1 MPFSFI
7 RDYKTN
13 ARYIHSLTSF
23 VGKHIYY
30 DTFVSY
36 IFFLFNKDDMNN
48 ESINFITV
56 ETLLKLSASHSSM
69 LTEGW

>member
-23 VGKHIYY
+23 VGEQIYY

-48 ESINFITV
+48 ESINFIT
-56 ETLLKLSASHSSM
+56 L
-69 LTEGW
+69 